1 MELDETENEK
11 LTTLGHGFARRE
23 QAAHHAMTEIPPS
36 SLTAPLTL
44 RVAEAR
50 VEDIGRAIARLA
62 PGDLRRMGARA
73 GDVLKITGG
82 TIGVGRAELSD
93 DGQEGMIQIDG
104 TCRSNC
110 SAGLQE
116 QVTVAPTEC
125 EQAVAVRLSPL
136 WVGAAPATIAPD
148 RMLEDLAGVPVIAGC
163 VVRVPTFAK
172 AVNFQ
177 VVRTIPS
184 GPVVIGKRTDLR
196 VVEGEQTAARAPSVS
211 YEDIGGLEREVARVR
226 EMVELPL
233 KYSRIFERL
242 GILAPKG
249 VLLYGPPGTG
259 KTLLAR
265 AVAAESR
272 VHFIHLNGPEIMR
285 KFYGESEA
293 KLRDVFEEAARHAPA
308 ILFIDE
314 IDAVAPKRTEV
325 VGEVEKRV
333 VAQLLSLMDGFVARG
348 QVIVIGATNIPEV
361 LDPALR
367 RPGRFDREIEIGVPN
382 TQARLQIL
390 KIHTRAMPLAPDVD
404 LREIAEHSHGFVGA
418 DLEALGQEVGMIA
431 LRGFLSAFPLQTDG
445 AASAELGAL
454 QVTRADF
461 LAGLK
466 EVEPSATREFFI
478 EKSAS
483 TFASLG
489 GLDEVKRLL
498 DAVVEHSH
506 MRDELYEQVGLA
518 PPRGILLTGP
528 SGTGKTAMAR
538 ALSGEKQ
545 IPLIAIDGPQLYSK
559 WLGESERA
567 LREVFKKAR
576 RTAPCIL
583 FFDTIDAVA
592 PKFGAD
598 QFGTDVYQR
607 ILSQLLREI
616 DNLRDVKGVVLLGAT
631 NRPERIEPALLRS
644 GRFDYIL
651 PFAKPDMAD
660 RMAILRICCQ
670 RVPLAPDVDF
680 EELAARM
687 EGLTGADVESLCKKA
702 TLSAIVEF
710 QNGIRVAPFV
720 VVRRDF
726 LAVLES
732 DHRNPGHVVVPIN
745 RKERPRWSNNTEGS
759 YPEASD

>member
-1 MELDETENEK
+1 
-11 LTTLGHGFARRE
+11 
-23 QAAHHAMTEIPPS
+23 MTEIDKS
-36 SLTAPLTL
+36 SLATTVTL

-50 VEDIGRAIARLA
+50 VEDIGHAIARLA
-62 PGDLRRMGARA
+62 PSDLARLGARA
-73 GDVLKITGG
+73 GDVLKISGG
-82 TIGVGRAELSD
+82 TVGVGRAELSD
-93 DGQEGMIQIDG
+93 PEFEGMIQIDG

-116 QVTVAPTEC
+116 QVTASLIEH

-136 WVGAAPATIAPD
+136 WVGAPPATIAPD
-148 RMLEDLAGVPVIAGC
+148 RMLEDLVGVPVMAGS

-184 GPVVIGKRTDLR
+184 GAVVIGKRTDLR
-196 VVEGEQTAARAPSVS
+196 VVEGEKTGARAPAVS
-211 YEDIGGLEREVARVR
+211 YEDIGGLEREVERVR
-226 EMVELPL
+226 EIVELPL
-233 KYSRIFERL
+233 KYPRIFERL

-293 KLRDVFEEAARHAPA
+293 KLRDVFEEAARHSPS

-314 IDAVAPKRTEV
+314 IDAVAPKRAEV
-325 VGEVEKRV
+325 SGEVEKRV

-390 KIHTRAMPLAPDVD
+390 KIHTRAMPLAEDVN
-404 LREIAEHSHGFVGA
+404 LKEIAEHSHGFVGA

-431 LRGFLSAFPLQTDG
+431 LRGFLSSFPFETDG
-445 AASAELGAL
+445 AVSSELDEL
-454 QVTRADF
+454 QVTREDF

-478 EKSAS
+478 EKS
-483 TFASLG
+483 TTNFASLG
-489 GLDEVKRLL
+489 GLNEVKRLL

-506 MRDELYEQVGLA
+506 MRDEIYEQVGLA
-518 PPRGILLTGP
+518 PPRGLLLTGP

-576 RTAPCIL
+576 RAAPCIL
-583 FFDTIDAVA
+583 FFDTIDALA
-592 PKFGAD
+592 PKLGAE
-598 QFGTDVYQR
+598 QFGSDVYQR

-616 DNLRDVKGVVLLGAT
+616 DNLRDVKGVILLAAT
-631 NRPERIEPALLRS
+631 NRPERIEPTLLRS
-644 GRFDYIL
+644 GRFDYKI
-651 PFAKPDMAD
+651 PFAKPDAAD
-660 RMAILRICCQ
+660 RAAIMRLCCK
-670 RVPLAPDVDF
+670 RVPVAPDVEF
-680 EELAARM
+680 EAFTAQT
-687 EGLTGADVESLCKKA
+687 EGLTGADIESLCKKA
-702 TLSAIVEF
+702 TLSAIAEF
-710 QNGIRVAPFV
+710 QDGTRPAPFV
-720 VVRRDF
+720 VLRNDF
-726 LAVLES
+726 LKVLES
-732 DHRNPGHVVVPIN
+732 DRGNLKQLKTEEEITMNDKVSNGAGDL
-745 RKERPRWSNNTEGS
+745 RPD
-759 YPEASD
+759 ASTGARG

>member
-1 MELDETENEK
+1 
-11 LTTLGHGFARRE
+11 
-23 QAAHHAMTEIPPS
+23 MTEFVNS
-36 SLTAPLTL
+36 SATATLTL

-50 VEDIGRAIARLA
+50 VEDVGHAIARLA
-62 PGDLRRMGARA
+62 PADLRRMGARA

-82 TIGVGRAELSD
+82 MVGVGRAELSD
-93 DGQEGMIQIDG
+93 DGFEGMIQIDG

-116 QVTVAPTEC
+116 QVTVAPIEHQ
-125 EQAVAVRLSPL
+125 QAVAVRLSPL
-136 WVGAAPATIAPD
+136 WVGAAPATIAPE
-148 RMLEDLAGVPVIAGC
+148 RMLEDLAGVPVLAGG

-184 GPVVIGKRTDLR
+184 GPVVIGKRTDIR
-196 VVEGEQTAARAPSVS
+196 VVEGEQTAARAPAVS

-226 EMVELPL
+226 EIVELPL
-233 KYSRIFERL
+233 KYSRVFEQL

-293 KLRDVFEEAARHAPA
+293 KLREVFEEAARHAPS

-314 IDAVAPKRTEV
+314 IDAVAPKRAEV
-325 VGEVEKRV
+325 SGEVEKRV

-390 KIHTRAMPLAPDVD
+390 KIHTRAMPLAADVD
-404 LREIAEHSHGFVGA
+404 LQEIAEHSHGFVGA

-431 LRGFLSAFPLQTDG
+431 LRGFLSSFPLQTDG
-445 AASAELGAL
+445 AISAELAKL
-454 QVTRADF
+454 QVTREDF

-478 EKSAS
+478 ERSTA

-489 GLDEVKRLL
+489 GLNEQKRLL
-498 DAVVEHSH
+498 DAVIEHSQMH
-506 MRDELYEQVGLA
+506 DEIYDQVGLM
-518 PPRGILLTGP
+518 PPRGILLAGP
-528 SGTGKTAMAR
+528 TGTGKTAMAR
-538 ALSGEKQ
+538 ALCGEKQ
-545 IPLIAIDGPQLYSK
+545 VPLIAIDGPQLYSK

-576 RTAPCIL
+576 RAAPCIL
-583 FFDTIDAVA
+583 FFDTIDALA
-592 PKFGAD
+592 PRFGSE
-598 QFGTDVYQR
+598 QFGSDVHQR

-616 DNLRDVKGVVLLGAT
+616 DNLRDAKGVILLAAT
-631 NRPERIEPALLRS
+631 NRLERIEPALLRS
-644 GRFDYIL
+644 GRFDYKI
-651 PFAKPDMAD
+651 PFARPDAAD
-660 RMAILRICCQ
+660 RAAILRLCCQ
-670 RVPLAPDVDF
+670 RVPLAPDVDCADF
-680 EELAARM
+680 AERM
-687 EGLTGADVESLCKKA
+687 EGLTGADIESICKKA
-702 TLSAIVEF
+702 TLLAIAEF
-710 QNGIRVAPFV
+710 QAGRRAAPFV
-720 VVRRDF
+720 VLRADF
-726 LAVLES
+726 LAVLDS
-732 DHRNPGHVVVPIN
+732 DRGSVNHAKSANKWNEGAGDLCPDAT
-745 RKERPRWSNNTEGS
+745 TE
-759 YPEASD
+759 

>member
-1 MELDETENEK
+1 MFL
-11 LTTLGHGFARRE
+11 LQLAG
-23 QAAHHAMTEIPPS
+23 HAMTEIVNS
-36 SLTAPLTL
+36 SATATLTL

-50 VEDIGRAIARLA
+50 VEDVGHAIARLA
-62 PGDLRRMGARA
+62 PADLRRMGARA

-82 TIGVGRAELSD
+82 MVGVGRAELSD
-93 DGQEGMIQIDG
+93 DGFEGMIQIDG

-116 QVTVAPTEC
+116 QVTVAPIEHQ
-125 EQAVAVRLSPL
+125 QAVAVRLSPL
-136 WVGAAPATIAPD
+136 WVGAAPATIAPE
-148 RMLEDLAGVPVIAGC
+148 RMLEDLAGVPVLAGG

-184 GPVVIGKRTDLR
+184 GPVVIGKRTDIR
-196 VVEGEQTAARAPSVS
+196 VVEGEQTAARAPAVS

-226 EMVELPL
+226 EIVELPL
-233 KYSRIFERL
+233 KYSRVFEQL

-293 KLRDVFEEAARHAPA
+293 KLREVFEEAARHAPS

-314 IDAVAPKRTEV
+314 IDAVAPKRAEV
-325 VGEVEKRV
+325 SGEVEKRV

-390 KIHTRAMPLAPDVD
+390 KIHTRAMPLAADVD
-404 LREIAEHSHGFVGA
+404 LQEIAEHSHGFVGA

-431 LRGFLSAFPLQTDG
+431 LRGFLSSFPLQTDG
-445 AASAELGAL
+445 AISAELAKL
-454 QVTRADF
+454 QVTREDF

-478 EKSAS
+478 ERSTA

-489 GLDEVKRLL
+489 GLNEQKRLL
-498 DAVVEHSH
+498 DAV
-506 MRDELYEQVGLA
+506 
-518 PPRGILLTGP
+518 T
-528 SGTGKTAMAR
+528 GTGKTAMAR

-545 IPLIAIDGPQLYSK
+545 VPLIAIDGPQLYSK

-576 RTAPCIL
+576 RAAPCIL
-583 FFDTIDAVA
+583 FFDTIDALA
-592 PKFGAD
+592 PRFGSE
-598 QFGTDVYQR
+598 QFGSDVHQR

-616 DNLRDVKGVVLLGAT
+616 DNLRDAKGVILLAAT
-631 NRPERIEPALLRS
+631 NRLERIEPALLRS
-644 GRFDYIL
+644 GRFDYKI
-651 PFAKPDMAD
+651 PFAKPDAAD
-660 RMAILRICCQ
+660 RAAILRLCCQ
-670 RVPLAPDVDF
+670 RVPLAPDVDCADF
-680 EELAARM
+680 AERM
-687 EGLTGADVESLCKKA
+687 EGLTGADIESICKKA
-702 TLSAIVEF
+702 TLLAIAEF
-710 QNGIRVAPFV
+710 QAGRRAAPFV
-720 VVRRDF
+720 VLRADF
-726 LAVLES
+726 LAVLDS
-732 DHRNPGHVVVPIN
+732 DRGSVNHAKSANKWNEGAGDLCPDAT
-745 RKERPRWSNNTEGS
+745 TE
-759 YPEASD
+759 